1 MPGGDEGG
9 LAEIEIARKALK
21 SMLLKNRSR
30 EVRTVRRKFRIGATA
45 AVCLATAAILISG
58 ARASFAHSGTA
69 DEQSACTPDVLS
81 LCFWDIPSEDKIVAC
96 LNKNIS
102 RLSPECRK
110 VIAGD
115 DDDQKSKPS
124 KK

>member
-1 MPGGDEGG
+1 M
-9 LAEIEIARKALK
+9 
-21 SMLLKNRSR
+21 
-30 EVRTVRRKFRIGATA
+30 
-45 AVCLATAAILISG
+45 AVCLTTGAILIAGS
-58 ARASFAHSGTA
+58 RASFAHSGTA
-69 DEQSACTPDVLS
+69 DEQSACTSDVLS

-115 DDDQKSKPS
+115 DDDQKSKSP

>member
-1 MPGGDEGG
+1 M
-9 LAEIEIARKALK
+9 
-21 SMLLKNRSR
+21 
-30 EVRTVRRKFRIGATA
+30 RRRIQLWQVL
-45 AVCLATAAILISG
+45 AVCAAAAAMTVSG
-58 ARASFAHSGTA
+58 TGTSFAHSGTA

-81 LCFWDIPSEDKIVAC
+81 LCFWQIPNEDKIVAC
-96 LNKNIS
+96 LNKNLN

-115 DDDQKSKPS
+115 DDSKTGKGS

>member
-1 MPGGDEGG
+1 VQRKLRVWNVPALG
-9 LAEIEIARKALK
+9 LAGAL
-21 SMLLKNRSR
+21 
-30 EVRTVRRKFRIGATA
+30 
-45 AVCLATAAILISG
+45 LISG
-58 ARASFAHSGTA
+58 SDASFAHSGTA

-96 LNKNIS
+96 LNKNIN
-102 RLSPECRK
+102 RLSPACHK

-115 DDDQKSKPS
+115 DDDKNSKRS

>member
-1 MPGGDEGG
+1 M
-9 LAEIEIARKALK
+9 
-21 SMLLKNRSR
+21 
-30 EVRTVRRKFRIGATA
+30 RRRIQLWQVL
-45 AVCLATAAILISG
+45 AVCAAAAAMTVSGTAV
-58 ARASFAHSGTA
+58 SFAHSGTA

-81 LCFWDIPSEDKIVAC
+81 LCFWQIPNEDKIVAC
-96 LNKNIS
+96 LNKNLN

-115 DDDQKSKPS
+115 DDSKTGKGS